1 MTDAVVAIAQA
12 PSVPGRLAD
21 NAEQAARLISASA
34 EAGASIAIL
43 PELFLSGYDVRGILD
58 NPYRHVVTEGD
69 PICTVVQ
76 RACARHEI
84 AAIVGGAVALTDGIA
99 NAALVIAPDGT
110 LVHVYRKV
118 HLWGEEAQAFVAGTQ
133 PTLVDLAGLRIG
145 MSICFDAG
153 FPEHVRALTLAGA
166 DLIAC
171 PAAFAVGEE
180 RQRYDLYYPTRAL
193 ENTIY
198 VAVSNAVGEQ
208 GGLEMFGDSG
218 IFGPRGNRIC
228 RIGSNLGVETAR
240 LDQGEIEQ
248 ARKDLPYLRDLAGG
262 GATEPEIIE
271 WRW

>member
-171 PAAFAVGEE
+171 PAAFAVGKSGSATTCIIQPGPW
-180 RQRYDLYYPTRAL
+180 RTRFTSPCPMRW
-193 ENTIY
+193 ENRVASRCSGT
-198 VAVSNAVGEQ
+198 AVS
-208 GGLEMFGDSG
+208 SG
-218 IFGPRGNRIC
+218 REAIASVASGPTSASRRRVWIKARSSRPARTFLIC
-228 RIGSNLGVETAR
+228 ATSPEG
-240 LDQGEIEQ
+240 
-248 ARKDLPYLRDLAGG
+248 RDR
-262 GATEPEIIE
+262 T
-271 WRW
+271 